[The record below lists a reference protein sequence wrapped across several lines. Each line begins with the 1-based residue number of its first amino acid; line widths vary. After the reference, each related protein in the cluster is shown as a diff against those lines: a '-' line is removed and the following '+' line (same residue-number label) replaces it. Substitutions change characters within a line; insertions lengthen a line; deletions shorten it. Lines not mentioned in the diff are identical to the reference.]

1 MVDCPRMAYLCGV
14 LALNDFSF
22 EFAGRYL
29 FKNASWHIKP
39 NEKIGLVGLNG
50 TGKSTLLRLISG
62 DFELREGT
70 LSRPSDL
77 RIGFLNQDLLSMDIG
92 DCVRDVVLSGREDLV
107 KLEEEINR
115 LIEKIEVEYDDVT
128 MQRLADAQERFGA
141 LGGYEW
147 HAEGDKILEGLGFP
161 TSSLSRPLREFSG
174 GWRMRAMLGKL
185 LLQAPDL
192 LLLDEP
198 TNHLDLPTIQ
208 WLEDYLANYDGTYVI
223 VSHDPYFLDRTVN
236 RIAEVA
242 HQQVFHYKGNYNE
255 FLEQKEERDA
265 LMMRK
270 YENQQDYIRQQMKF
284 ISRFRAK
291 ASKATAVQS
300 RVKMLDKIEKIEVR
314 QDERRDFDI
323 RFNIRVTPGK
333 VIADL
338 KDVTKSYGDLE
349 ILKLSQ
355 AKILRGDK
363 IALVGANGK
372 GKSTVLRMV
381 HGSEP
386 CGGVIEQGWNV
397 ESAFFAQH
405 QLEALNL
412 KNDLLS
418 ELGTVSA
425 EYTDWELR
433 TVLGCFLF
441 TGDEV
446 FKKVKVLSGGEKS
459 RLALA
464 KTLITQSNF
473 LLLDEP
479 TNHLDMFS
487 TAVLAE
493 SLIDYA
499 GSCLFVSH
507 DRTFISKVAN
517 KIWWIEEGILREY
530 PGTFEEY
537 TEWNSARKAEDLR
550 LAKLDDGK
558 KKGGNP
564 SSGASS
570 KNATPAGMVNHSVKE
585 TAVVPKSFSKNEI
598 KKVEEAMQ
606 AKEREMNVLGEKKLG
621 LESQLHEPSVASDFE
636 KVAAITQEYNE
647 INAQYLREK
656 AAYES
661 LFEEWMFMQE
671 S

>member
-1 MVDCPRMAYLCGV
+1 
-14 LALNDFSF
+14 
-22 EFAGRYL
+22 
-29 FKNASWHIKP
+29 
-39 NEKIGLVGLNG
+39 
-50 TGKSTLLRLISG
+50 
-62 DFELREGT
+62 
-70 LSRPSDL
+70 
-77 RIGFLNQDLLSMDIG
+77 
-92 DCVRDVVLSGREDLV
+92 
-107 KLEEEINR
+107 
-115 LIEKIEVEYDDVT
+115 
-128 MQRLADAQERFGA
+128 
-141 LGGYEW
+141 
-147 HAEGDKILEGLGFP
+147 
-161 TSSLSRPLREFSG
+161 
-174 GWRMRAMLGKL
+174 
-185 LLQAPDL
+185 
-192 LLLDEP
+192 
-198 TNHLDLPTIQ
+198 LDLPTIQ
-208 WLEDYLANYDGTYVI
+208 WLEDYLSNYEGTYVI

-270 YENQQDYIRQQMKF
+270 YENQQDFIRQQMKF

-300 RVKMLDKIEKIEVR
+300 RVKMLDKIDKIEVR
-314 QDERRDFDI
+314 QDEKRDFDI

-338 KDVTKSYGDLE
+338 RDVTKSYGDLE
-349 ILKLSQ
+349 ILTPSVGQ
-355 AKILRGDK
+355 ILRGDK

-372 GKSTVLRMV
+372 GKSTLLRMV

-386 CGGVIEQGWNV
+386 CGGEIEQGWNV

-405 QLEALNL
+405 QLEALDL
-412 KNDLLS
+412 KNDLLT

-433 TVLGCFLF
+433 TILGCFLF

-487 TAVLAE
+487 TSVLAE

-517 KIWWIEEGILREY
+517 KIWWIEDGVLREY
-530 PGTFEEY
+530 PGTYEEY
-537 TEWNSARKAEDLR
+537 NEWVSTRKVEDMR

-558 KKGGNP
+558 KKVV
-564 SSGASS
+564 
-570 KNATPAGMVNHSVKE
+570 ATPVAQSAPSKD
-585 TAVVPKSFSKNEI
+585 ASPKSYSKNEL
-598 KKVEEAMQ
+598 KKVEDAMN
-606 AKEREMNVLGEKKLG
+606 AKEAEMLALAEEKMA
-621 LESQLHEPSVASDFE
+621 LEIQLHAPEVASDFNQ
-636 KVAAITQEYNE
+636 VARITEQYDSV
-647 INAQYLREK
+647 NAAHALVK
-656 AAYES
+656 AAYER
-661 LFEEWMFMQE
+661 LFESWMLMQE

>member
-1 MVDCPRMAYLCGV
+1 MAYLCKV

-62 DFELREGT
+62 DYELREGT
-70 LSRPSDL
+70 LSKPSDL
-77 RIGFLNQDLLSMDIG
+77 RIGFLNQDLLSMDVG
-92 DCVRDVVLSGREDLV
+92 DCVRDVVLGGREDLV
-107 KLEEEINR
+107 HLESEIDR
-115 LIEKIEVEYDDVT
+115 LIQKIEIEYDDVT

-161 TSSLSRPLREFSG
+161 TSSLDRPLREFSG

-208 WLEDYLANYDGTYVI
+208 WLEDYLANYEGTYVI

-314 QDERRDFDI
+314 QDERKDFDI

-349 ILKLSQ
+349 ILKTSQ
-355 AKILRGDK
+355 AQILRGDK

-386 CGGVIEQGWNV
+386 AGGIIEQGWNV

-412 KNDLLS
+412 KNDLLN
-418 ELGTVSA
+418 ELATASA

-517 KIWWIEEGILREY
+517 KIWWIEDGYLKEY

-537 TEWNSARKAEDLR
+537 NEWNSQRVAEDMR

-558 KKGGNP
+558 KKSASAAAVTANKP
-564 SSGASS
+564 SASVGAVATVTASG
-570 KNATPAGMVNHSVKE
+570 
-585 TAVVPKSFSKNEI
+585 KSYSKNEI
-598 KKVEEAMQ
+598 KKVEDAMNL
-606 AKEREMNVLGEKKLG
+606 KEQEMNALAEEKTA
-621 LESQLHEPSVASDFE
+621 LEVQLHSPEVASSFE
-636 KVAAITQEYNE
+636 KVARITESYE
-647 INAQYLREK
+647 SVNAAHAMAK
-656 AAYES
+656 AAYEQ
-661 LFEEWMFMQE
+661 LFEEWMMMQD

>member
-1 MVDCPRMAYLCGV
+1 MAYLCGV

-50 TGKSTLLRLISG
+50 TGKSTLLRLISS

-77 RIGFLNQDLLSMDIG
+77 RIGFLNQDLLSMDVG

-107 KLEEEINR
+107 QLEVEINR

-161 TSSLSRPLREFSG
+161 TSSLGRPLREFSG

-208 WLEDYLANYDGTYVI
+208 WLEEYLANYEGTYVI

-314 QDERRDFDI
+314 QDERKDFDI

-338 KDVTKSYGDLE
+338 KDVTKSYDELE
-349 ILKLSQ
+349 ILKPSQ
-355 AKILRGDK
+355 AQILRGDK

-386 CGGVIEQGWNV
+386 SGGLIEQGWNV

-418 ELGTVSA
+418 ELSTVSA

-517 KIWWIEEGILREY
+517 KIWWIEEGVLREY
-530 PGTFEEY
+530 PGTYEEY
-537 TEWNSARKAEDLR
+537 KEWNSVRMAEDMR

-558 KKGGNP
+558 KKGGNQSN
-564 SSGASS
+564 SSQAKS
-570 KNATPAGMVNHSVKE
+570 AAPAGMINPAAIASDKGN
-585 TAVVPKSFSKNEI
+585 KSYSKNEI
-598 KKVEEAMQ
+598 KKVEDAMN
-606 AKEREMNVLGEKKLG
+606 AKELEMNALGEKQSAFEK
-621 LESQLHEPSVASDFE
+621 QLHDPSVASNFE
-636 KVAAITQEYNE
+636 KVAGITKDYDL
-647 INAQYLREK
+647 INAQYLVVK

-661 LFEEWMFMQE
+661 LFEEWMLMQE

>member
-1 MVDCPRMAYLCGV
+1 V

-62 DFELREGT
+62 DYELREGT
-70 LSRPSDL
+70 LSKPSDL

-92 DCVRDVVLSGREDLV
+92 DCVRDVVLSGRDDLV
-107 KLEEEINR
+107 YLEQEINR

-161 TSSLSRPLREFSG
+161 TSSLTRSLREFSG

-208 WLEDYLANYDGTYVI
+208 WLEDYLSNYEGTYVI

-270 YENQQDYIRQQMKF
+270 YENQQDFIRQQMKF

-314 QDERRDFDI
+314 QDEKRDFDI

-338 KDVTKSYGDLE
+338 RDVTKSYGDLE
-349 ILKLSQ
+349 ILKPSVGQ
-355 AKILRGDK
+355 ILRGDK

-372 GKSTVLRMV
+372 GKSTLLRMV

-386 CGGVIEQGWNV
+386 CGGEIEQGWNV

-405 QLEALNL
+405 QLEALDL
-412 KNDLLS
+412 KNDLLT

-433 TVLGCFLF
+433 TILGCFLF

-487 TAVLAE
+487 TSVLAE

-517 KIWWIEEGILREY
+517 KIWWIEDGILREY
-530 PGTFEEY
+530 PGTYEEY
-537 TEWNSARKAEDLR
+537 NEWLSTRKVEDLR

-558 KKGGNP
+558 KKVVTVAAAQP
-564 SSGASS
+564 EPVMASR
-570 KNATPAGMVNHSVKE
+570 T
-585 TAVVPKSFSKNEI
+585 KSYSKNEL
-598 KKVEEAMQ
+598 KKVEDAMN
-606 AKEREMNVLGEKKLG
+606 AKEAEMLALAEEKTA
-621 LESQLHEPSVASDFE
+621 LEIQLHAPEVASDFNQ
-636 KVAAITQEYNE
+636 VARITEQ
-647 INAQYLREK
+647 
-656 AAYES
+656 YES
-661 LFEEWMFMQE
+661 VNAAHAMAKEEYEGLFESWMLMQE

>member
-1 MVDCPRMAYLCGV
+1 MAYLCKV

-62 DFELREGT
+62 DYELREGT
-70 LSRPSDL
+70 LSKPSDL
-77 RIGFLNQDLLSMDIG
+77 RIGFLNQDLLSMDVG
-92 DCVRDVVLSGREDLV
+92 DCVRDVVLGGREDLV
-107 KLEEEINR
+107 HLESEIDR
-115 LIEKIEVEYDDVT
+115 LIQKIEIEYDDVT

-161 TSSLSRPLREFSG
+161 TSSLDRPLREFSG

-208 WLEDYLANYDGTYVI
+208 WLEDYLANYEGTYVI

-314 QDERRDFDI
+314 QDERKDFDI

-349 ILKLSQ
+349 ILKTSQ
-355 AKILRGDK
+355 AQILRGDK

-386 CGGVIEQGWNV
+386 AGGIIEQGWNV

-412 KNDLLS
+412 KNDLLN
-418 ELGTVSA
+418 ELATASA

-517 KIWWIEEGILREY
+517 KIWWIEDGYLKEY

-537 TEWNSARKAEDLR
+537 NEWNSQRVAEDMR

-558 KKGGNP
+558 KKSTSAAAVTANKP
-564 SSGASS
+564 SASVGAVAAVTASG
-570 KNATPAGMVNHSVKE
+570 
-585 TAVVPKSFSKNEI
+585 KSYSKNEI
-598 KKVEEAMQ
+598 KKVEDAMNL
-606 AKEREMNVLGEKKLG
+606 KEQEMNALAEEKTA
-621 LESQLHEPSVASDFE
+621 LEVQLHSPEVASSFE
-636 KVAAITQEYNE
+636 KVARITESYE
-647 INAQYLREK
+647 SVNAAHAMAK
-656 AAYES
+656 AAYEQ
-661 LFEEWMFMQE
+661 LFEEWMMMQD

>member
-1 MVDCPRMAYLCGV
+1 MAYLCGV

-50 TGKSTLLRLISG
+50 TGKSTLLRLISS

-77 RIGFLNQDLLSMDIG
+77 RIGFLNQDLLSMDVG

-107 KLEEEINR
+107 QLEVEINR

-161 TSSLSRPLREFSG
+161 TSSLGRPLREFSG

-208 WLEDYLANYDGTYVI
+208 WLEEYLANYEGTYVI

-314 QDERRDFDI
+314 QDERKDFDI

-338 KDVTKSYGDLE
+338 KDVTKSYDELE
-349 ILKLSQ
+349 ILKPSQ
-355 AKILRGDK
+355 AQILRGDK

-386 CGGVIEQGWNV
+386 SGGLIEQGWNV

-418 ELGTVSA
+418 ELSTVSA

-473 LLLDEP
+473 LL
-479 TNHLDMFS
+479 
-487 TAVLAE
+487 
-493 SLIDYA
+493 
-499 GSCLFVSH
+499 
-507 DRTFISKVAN
+507 
-517 KIWWIEEGILREY
+517 W
-530 PGTFEEY
+530 
-537 TEWNSARKAEDLR
+537 
-550 LAKLDDGK
+550 
-558 KKGGNP
+558 
-564 SSGASS
+564 
-570 KNATPAGMVNHSVKE
+570 
-585 TAVVPKSFSKNEI
+585 
-598 KKVEEAMQ
+598 MQ
-606 AKEREMNVLGEKKLG
+606 F
-621 LESQLHEPSVASDFE
+621 PP
-636 KVAAITQEYNE
+636 
-647 INAQYLREK
+647 
-656 AAYES
+656 
-661 LFEEWMFMQE
+661 
-671 S
+671 

>member
-1 MVDCPRMAYLCGV
+1 MAYLCKV

-62 DFELREGT
+62 DYELREGT
-70 LSRPSDL
+70 LSKPSDL
-77 RIGFLNQDLLSMDIG
+77 RIGFLNQDLLSMDVG
-92 DCVRDVVLSGREDLV
+92 DCVRDVVLGGREDLV
-107 KLEEEINR
+107 HLESEIDR
-115 LIEKIEVEYDDVT
+115 LIQKIEIEYDDVT

-161 TSSLSRPLREFSG
+161 TSSLDRPLREFSG

-208 WLEDYLANYDGTYVI
+208 WLEDYLANYEGTYVI

-236 RIAEVA
+236 RIAEVS

-314 QDERRDFDI
+314 QDERKDFDI

-349 ILKLSQ
+349 ILKTSQ
-355 AKILRGDK
+355 AQILRGDK

-386 CGGVIEQGWNV
+386 AGGIIEQGWNV

-412 KNDLLS
+412 KNDLLN
-418 ELGTVSA
+418 ELATASA

-499 GSCLFVSH
+499 VSCLFVSH

-517 KIWWIEEGILREY
+517 KIWWIEDGYLKEY

-537 TEWNSARKAEDLR
+537 NEWNSQRVAEDMR

-558 KKGGNP
+558 KKSASAAAVTANKP
-564 SSGASS
+564 SASVGAVAAVTASG
-570 KNATPAGMVNHSVKE
+570 
-585 TAVVPKSFSKNEI
+585 KSYSKNEI
-598 KKVEEAMQ
+598 KKVEDAMNL
-606 AKEREMNVLGEKKLG
+606 KEQEMNALAEEKTA
-621 LESQLHEPSVASDFE
+621 LEVQLHSPEVASSFE
-636 KVAAITQEYNE
+636 KVARITESYE
-647 INAQYLREK
+647 SVNAAHAMAK
-656 AAYES
+656 AAYEQ
-661 LFEEWMFMQE
+661 LFEEWMMMQD

>member
-1 MVDCPRMAYLCGV
+1 M

-62 DFELREGT
+62 DYELREGT
-70 LSRPSDL
+70 LSKPSDL

-92 DCVRDVVLSGREDLV
+92 DCVRDVVLSGRDDLV
-107 KLEEEINR
+107 YLEQEINR

-161 TSSLSRPLREFSG
+161 TSSLTRSLREFSG

-208 WLEDYLANYDGTYVI
+208 WLEDYLSNYEGTYVI

-270 YENQQDYIRQQMKF
+270 YENQQDFIRQQMKF

-314 QDERRDFDI
+314 QDEKRDFDI

-338 KDVTKSYGDLE
+338 RDVTKSYGDLE
-349 ILKLSQ
+349 ILKPSVGQ
-355 AKILRGDK
+355 ILRGDK

-372 GKSTVLRMV
+372 GKSTLLRMV

-386 CGGVIEQGWNV
+386 CGGEIEQGWNV

-405 QLEALNL
+405 QLEALDL
-412 KNDLLS
+412 KNDLLT

-433 TVLGCFLF
+433 TILGCFLF

-487 TAVLAE
+487 TSVLAE

-517 KIWWIEEGILREY
+517 KIWWIEDGILREY
-530 PGTFEEY
+530 PGTYEEY
-537 TEWNSARKAEDLR
+537 NEWLSTRKVEDLR

-558 KKGGNP
+558 KKVVTVAAAQP
-564 SSGASS
+564 EPVVAS
-570 KNATPAGMVNHSVKE
+570 T
-585 TAVVPKSFSKNEI
+585 TKSYSKNEL
-598 KKVEEAMQ
+598 KKVEDAMN
-606 AKEREMNVLGEKKLG
+606 AKEAEMLALAEEKTA
-621 LESQLHEPSVASDFE
+621 LEIQLHAPEVASDFNQ
-636 KVAAITQEYNE
+636 VARITEQ
-647 INAQYLREK
+647 
-656 AAYES
+656 YES
-661 LFEEWMFMQE
+661 VNAAHAMAKEEYEGLFESWMLMQE

>member
-1 MVDCPRMAYLCGV
+1 MAYLCKV

-62 DFELREGT
+62 DYELREGT
-70 LSRPSDL
+70 LSKPSDL
-77 RIGFLNQDLLSMDIG
+77 RIGFLNQDLLSMDVG
-92 DCVRDVVLSGREDLV
+92 DCVRDVVLGGREDLV
-107 KLEEEINR
+107 HLESEIDR
-115 LIEKIEVEYDDVT
+115 LIQKIEIEYDDVT

-161 TSSLSRPLREFSG
+161 TSSLDRPLREFSG

-208 WLEDYLANYDGTYVI
+208 WLEDYLANYEGTYVI

-314 QDERRDFDI
+314 QDERKDFDI

-349 ILKLSQ
+349 ILKTSQ
-355 AKILRGDK
+355 AQILRGDK

-386 CGGVIEQGWNV
+386 AGGIIEQGWNV

-412 KNDLLS
+412 KNDLLN
-418 ELGTVSA
+418 ELATASA

-517 KIWWIEEGILREY
+517 KIWWIEDGYLKEY

-537 TEWNSARKAEDLR
+537 NEWNSQRVAEDMR

-558 KKGGNP
+558 KKSASAAAVTANKP
-564 SSGASS
+564 SASVGAVAAVTASG
-570 KNATPAGMVNHSVKE
+570 
-585 TAVVPKSFSKNEI
+585 KSYSKNEI
-598 KKVEEAMQ
+598 KKVEDAMNL
-606 AKEREMNVLGEKKLG
+606 KEQEMNALAEEKTAF
-621 LESQLHEPSVASDFE
+621 EVQLHSPEVASSFE
-636 KVAAITQEYNE
+636 KVARITESYE
-647 INAQYLREK
+647 SVNAAHAMAK
-656 AAYES
+656 AAYEQ
-661 LFEEWMFMQE
+661 LFEEWMMMQD

>member
-1 MVDCPRMAYLCGV
+1 MAYLCKV

-39 NEKIGLVGLNG
+39 SEKIGLVGLNG

-62 DFELREGT
+62 DYELREGT
-70 LSRPSDL
+70 LSKPSDL
-77 RIGFLNQDLLSMDIG
+77 RIGFLNQDLLSMDVG
-92 DCVRDVVLSGREDLV
+92 DCVRDVVLGGREDLV
-107 KLEEEINR
+107 HLESEIDR
-115 LIEKIEVEYDDVT
+115 LIQKIEIEYDDVT

-161 TSSLSRPLREFSG
+161 TSSLDRPLREFSG

-208 WLEDYLANYDGTYVI
+208 WLEDYLANYEGTYVI

-314 QDERRDFDI
+314 QDERKDFDI

-349 ILKLSQ
+349 ILKTSQ
-355 AKILRGDK
+355 AQILRGDK

-386 CGGVIEQGWNV
+386 AGGVIEQGWNV

-412 KNDLLS
+412 KNDLLN
-418 ELGTVSA
+418 ELATVSA

-517 KIWWIEEGILREY
+517 KIWWIEDGYLKEY

-537 TEWNSARKAEDLR
+537 NEWNSQRVAEDMR

-558 KKGGNP
+558 KKSASTAAVSANKP
-564 SSGASS
+564 SASVGSVAAVTASG
-570 KNATPAGMVNHSVKE
+570 
-585 TAVVPKSFSKNEI
+585 KSYSKNEI
-598 KKVEEAMQ
+598 KKVEDAMNL
-606 AKEREMNVLGEKKLG
+606 KEQEMNALAEEKTA
-621 LESQLHEPSVASDFE
+621 LEVQLHSPEVASSFE
-636 KVAAITQEYNE
+636 KVARITESYE
-647 INAQYLREK
+647 SVNAAHAMAK
-656 AAYES
+656 AAYEQ
-661 LFEEWMFMQE
+661 LFEEWMMMQD

>member
-1 MVDCPRMAYLCGV
+1 MAYLCKV

-62 DFELREGT
+62 DYELREGT
-70 LSRPSDL
+70 LSKPSDL
-77 RIGFLNQDLLSMDIG
+77 RIGFLNQDLLSMDVG
-92 DCVRDVVLSGREDLV
+92 DCVRDVVLGGREDLV
-107 KLEEEINR
+107 HLESEIDR
-115 LIEKIEVEYDDVT
+115 LIQKIEIEYDDVT

-161 TSSLSRPLREFSG
+161 TSSLDRPLREFSG

-208 WLEDYLANYDGTYVI
+208 WLEDYLANYEGTYVI

-314 QDERRDFDI
+314 QDERKDFDI

-349 ILKLSQ
+349 ILKTSQ
-355 AKILRGDK
+355 AQILRGDK

-386 CGGVIEQGWNV
+386 AGGIIEQGWNV

-412 KNDLLS
+412 KNDLLN
-418 ELGTVSA
+418 ELATASA

-517 KIWWIEEGILREY
+517 KIWWIEDGYLKEY

-537 TEWNSARKAEDLR
+537 NEWNSQRVAEDMR

-558 KKGGNP
+558 KKSASAAAVTANKP
-564 SSGASS
+564 SASVGAVAAVTASG
-570 KNATPAGMVNHSVKE
+570 
-585 TAVVPKSFSKNEI
+585 KSYSKNEI
-598 KKVEEAMQ
+598 KKVEDAMNL
-606 AKEREMNVLGEKKLG
+606 KEQEMNALAEEKTA
-621 LESQLHEPSVASDFE
+621 LEVQLHSPEVASSFE
-636 KVAAITQEYNE
+636 KVARITESYE
-647 INAQYLREK
+647 SVNAAHAMAK
-656 AAYES
+656 AAYEQ
-661 LFEEWMFMQE
+661 LFEEWMMMQD

>member
-1 MVDCPRMAYLCGV
+1 M

-62 DFELREGT
+62 DYELREGT
-70 LSRPSDL
+70 LSKPSDL

-92 DCVRDVVLSGREDLV
+92 DCVRDVVLSGRDDLV
-107 KLEEEINR
+107 YLEQEINR

-161 TSSLSRPLREFSG
+161 TSSLTRSLREFSG

-208 WLEDYLANYDGTYVI
+208 WLEDYLSNYEGTYVI

-270 YENQQDYIRQQMKF
+270 YENQQDFIRQQMKF

-314 QDERRDFDI
+314 QDEKRDFDI

-338 KDVTKSYGDLE
+338 RDVTKSYGDLE
-349 ILKLSQ
+349 ILKPSVGQ
-355 AKILRGDK
+355 ILRGDK

-372 GKSTVLRMV
+372 GKSTLLRMV

-386 CGGVIEQGWNV
+386 CGGEIEQGWNV

-405 QLEALNL
+405 QLEALDL
-412 KNDLLS
+412 KNDLLT

-433 TVLGCFLF
+433 TILGCFLF

-487 TAVLAE
+487 TSVLAE

-517 KIWWIEEGILREY
+517 KIWWIEDGILREY
-530 PGTFEEY
+530 PGTYEEY
-537 TEWNSARKAEDLR
+537 NEWLSTRKVEDLR

-558 KKGGNP
+558 KKVVTVAAAQP
-564 SSGASS
+564 EPVMAS
-570 KNATPAGMVNHSVKE
+570 T
-585 TAVVPKSFSKNEI
+585 TKSYSKNEL
-598 KKVEEAMQ
+598 KKVEDAMN
-606 AKEREMNVLGEKKLG
+606 AKEAEMLALAEEKTA
-621 LESQLHEPSVASDFE
+621 LEIQLHAPEVASDFNQ
-636 KVAAITQEYNE
+636 VARITEQ
-647 INAQYLREK
+647 
-656 AAYES
+656 YES
-661 LFEEWMFMQE
+661 VNAAHAMAKEEYEGLFESWMLMQE

>member
-1 MVDCPRMAYLCGV
+1 MAYLCKV

-50 TGKSTLLRLISG
+50 TGKSTLLRLISA
-62 DFELREGT
+62 DYELREGT
-70 LSRPSDL
+70 LSKPSDL
-77 RIGFLNQDLLSMDIG
+77 RIGFLNQDLLSMDVG
-92 DCVRDVVLSGREDLV
+92 DCVRDVVLGGREDLV
-107 KLEEEINR
+107 ALEVEINR
-115 LIEKIEVEYDDVT
+115 LIEIIEVEYDDVT
-128 MQRLADAQERFGA
+128 MQRLADAQERFGS

-161 TSSLSRPLREFSG
+161 TSSLDRPLREFSG

-208 WLEDYLANYDGTYVI
+208 WLEDYLANYEGTYVI

-265 LMMRK
+265 LMLRK
-270 YENQQDYIRQQMKF
+270 YENQQDYIKQQMKF

-300 RVKMLDKIEKIEVR
+300 RVKMLDKIDKIEVR
-314 QDERRDFDI
+314 QDERKDFDI

-338 KDVTKSYGDLE
+338 KNVTKAYGELE
-349 ILKLSQ
+349 ILKTSQ
-355 AKILRGDK
+355 AQILRGDK

-386 CGGVIEQGWNV
+386 SGGLIEQGWNV

-405 QLEALNL
+405 QLEALDL
-412 KNDLLS
+412 KNDLLT
-418 ELGTVSA
+418 ELAMVSA

-441 TGDEV
+441 TGDDV

-517 KIWWIEEGILREY
+517 KIWWIEDGLLREY
-530 PGTFEEY
+530 PGTYEEY
-537 TEWNSARKAEDLR
+537 KEWNSQRMAEDMR

-558 KKGGNP
+558 KKG
-564 SSGASS
+564 S
-570 KNATPAGMVNHSVKE
+570 KAVPAAAPEQRTESKQS
-585 TAVVPKSFSKNEI
+585 KSYSKNEI
-598 KKVEEAMQ
+598 KKVEDAMN
-606 AKEREMNVLGEKKLG
+606 AKEQEMNALAEEKTT
-621 LESQLHEPSVASDFE
+621 LETQLHSPEVASSFN
-636 KVAAITQEYNE
+636 KVAKITEAYDSA
-647 INAQYLREK
+647 NATYLLVKE
-656 AAYES
+656 AYEK
-661 LFEEWMFMQE
+661 LFEEWMMMQE

>member
-1 MVDCPRMAYLCGV
+1 MAYLCKV

-62 DFELREGT
+62 DYELREGT
-70 LSRPSDL
+70 LSKPSDL
-77 RIGFLNQDLLSMDIG
+77 RIGFLNQDLLSMDVG
-92 DCVRDVVLSGREDLV
+92 DCVRDVVLGGREDLV
-107 KLEEEINR
+107 HLESEIDR
-115 LIEKIEVEYDDVT
+115 LIEKIEIEYDDVT

-161 TSSLSRPLREFSG
+161 TSSLDRPLREFSG

-208 WLEDYLANYDGTYVI
+208 WLEDYLANYEGTYVI

-314 QDERRDFDI
+314 QDERKDFDI

-349 ILKLSQ
+349 ILKTSQ
-355 AKILRGDK
+355 AQILRGDK

-386 CGGVIEQGWNV
+386 AGGVIEQGWNV

-412 KNDLLS
+412 KNDLLN
-418 ELGTVSA
+418 ELATASA

-517 KIWWIEEGILREY
+517 KIWWIEDGYLKEY

-537 TEWNSARKAEDLR
+537 NEWNSQRVAEDMR

-558 KKGGNP
+558 KKSTSAAAVTANKP
-564 SSGASS
+564 SASVGAVAAVTASG
-570 KNATPAGMVNHSVKE
+570 
-585 TAVVPKSFSKNEI
+585 KSYSKNEI
-598 KKVEEAMQ
+598 KKVEDAMNL
-606 AKEREMNVLGEKKLG
+606 KEQEMNALAEEKTA
-621 LESQLHEPSVASDFE
+621 LEVQLHSPEVASSFE
-636 KVAAITQEYNE
+636 KVARITESYE
-647 INAQYLREK
+647 SVNAAHAMAK
-656 AAYES
+656 AAYEQ
-661 LFEEWMFMQE
+661 LFEEWMMMQD

>member
-1 MVDCPRMAYLCGV
+1 MAYLCKV

-39 NEKIGLVGLNG
+39 SEKIGLVGLNG

-62 DFELREGT
+62 DYELREGT
-70 LSRPSDL
+70 LSKPSDL
-77 RIGFLNQDLLSMDIG
+77 RIGFLNQDLLSMDVG
-92 DCVRDVVLSGREDLV
+92 DCVRDVVLGGREDLV
-107 KLEEEINR
+107 YLESEIDR
-115 LIEKIEVEYDDVT
+115 LIKIIEIEYDDVT
-128 MQRLADAQERFGA
+128 MQRLADSQERFGA

-161 TSSLSRPLREFSG
+161 TSSLDRPLREFSG

-208 WLEDYLANYDGTYVI
+208 WLEDYLANYEGTYVI

-314 QDERRDFDI
+314 QDERKDFDI

-349 ILKLSQ
+349 ILKTSQ
-355 AKILRGDK
+355 AQILRGDK

-386 CGGVIEQGWNV
+386 AGGIIEQGWNV

-412 KNDLLS
+412 KNDLLN
-418 ELGTVSA
+418 ELATVSA

-517 KIWWIEEGILREY
+517 KIWWIEDGYLKEY

-537 TEWNSARKAEDLR
+537 NEWNSQRVAEDMR

-558 KKGGNP
+558 KKSASAAAVTANKPNASVGAVAAVNP
-564 SSGASS
+564 SG
-570 KNATPAGMVNHSVKE
+570 
-585 TAVVPKSFSKNEI
+585 KSYSKNEI
-598 KKVEEAMQ
+598 KKVEDAMNL
-606 AKEREMNVLGEKKLG
+606 KEQELNALAEEKTA
-621 LESQLHEPSVASDFE
+621 LEVQLHSPEVASSFE
-636 KVAAITQEYNE
+636 KVARITESYE
-647 INAQYLREK
+647 SVNAAHAMAK
-656 AAYES
+656 AAYEK
-661 LFEEWMFMQE
+661 LFEEWMMMQD

>member
-1 MVDCPRMAYLCGV
+1 MAYLCKV

-62 DFELREGT
+62 DYELREGT
-70 LSRPSDL
+70 LSKPSDL
-77 RIGFLNQDLLSMDIG
+77 RIGFLNQDLLSMDVG
-92 DCVRDVVLSGREDLV
+92 DCVRDVVLGGREDLV
-107 KLEEEINR
+107 HLESEIDR
-115 LIEKIEVEYDDVT
+115 LIQKIEIEYDDVT

-161 TSSLSRPLREFSG
+161 TSSLDRPLREFSG

-208 WLEDYLANYDGTYVI
+208 WLEDYLANYEGTYVI

-314 QDERRDFDI
+314 QDERKDFDI

-349 ILKLSQ
+349 ILKTSQ
-355 AKILRGDK
+355 AQILRGDK

-386 CGGVIEQGWNV
+386 AGGIIEQGWNV

-418 ELGTVSA
+418 ELATVSA

-517 KIWWIEEGILREY
+517 KIWWIEDGYLKEY
-530 PGTFEEY
+530 PGRFEEY
-537 TEWNSARKAEDLR
+537 NEWNSQRVAEDMR

-558 KKGGNP
+558 KKSASAPAVSANKP
-564 SSGASS
+564 SASVGAVAAVHTSS
-570 KNATPAGMVNHSVKE
+570 KSY
-585 TAVVPKSFSKNEI
+585 SKNEI
-598 KKVEEAMQ
+598 KKVEDAMNV
-606 AKEREMNVLGEKKLG
+606 KEQEMNALAEEKTA
-621 LESQLHEPSVASDFE
+621 LEVQLHSPEVASSFE
-636 KVAAITQEYNE
+636 KVARITESYE
-647 INAQYLREK
+647 SVNAAHAMAK
-656 AAYES
+656 AAYEQ
-661 LFEEWMFMQE
+661 LFEEWMMMQD

>member
-1 MVDCPRMAYLCGV
+1 MAYLCRV

-62 DFELREGT
+62 DYELREGT
-70 LSRPSDL
+70 LSKPSDL
-77 RIGFLNQDLLSMDIG
+77 RIGFLNQDLLSMDVG
-92 DCVRDVVLSGREDLV
+92 DCVRDVVLGGREDLV
-107 KLEEEINR
+107 HLESEIDR
-115 LIEKIEVEYDDVT
+115 LIQKIEIEYDDVT

-161 TSSLSRPLREFSG
+161 TSSLDRPLREFSG

-208 WLEDYLANYDGTYVI
+208 WLEDYLANYEGTYVI

-314 QDERRDFDI
+314 QDERKDFDI

-349 ILKLSQ
+349 ILKTSQ
-355 AKILRGDK
+355 AQILRGDK

-386 CGGVIEQGWNV
+386 AGGIIEQGWNV

-412 KNDLLS
+412 KNDLLN
-418 ELGTVSA
+418 ELATASA

-517 KIWWIEEGILREY
+517 KIWWIEDSYLKEY

-537 TEWNSARKAEDLR
+537 NEWNSQRVAEDMR

-558 KKGGNP
+558 KKSASAAAVTANKP
-564 SSGASS
+564 SASVGAVAAVTASG
-570 KNATPAGMVNHSVKE
+570 
-585 TAVVPKSFSKNEI
+585 KSYSKNEI
-598 KKVEEAMQ
+598 KKVEDAMNL
-606 AKEREMNVLGEKKLG
+606 KEQEMNALAEEKTA
-621 LESQLHEPSVASDFE
+621 LEVQLHSPEVASSFE
-636 KVAAITQEYNE
+636 KVARITESYE
-647 INAQYLREK
+647 SVNAAHAMAK
-656 AAYES
+656 AAYEQ
-661 LFEEWMFMQE
+661 LFEEWMMMQD

>member
-1 MVDCPRMAYLCGV
+1 MAYLCKV

-62 DFELREGT
+62 DYELREGT
-70 LSRPSDL
+70 LSKPSDL
-77 RIGFLNQDLLSMDIG
+77 RIGFLNQDLLSMDVG
-92 DCVRDVVLSGREDLV
+92 DCVRDVVLGGREDLV
-107 KLEEEINR
+107 HLESEIDR
-115 LIEKIEVEYDDVT
+115 LIQKIEIEYDDVT

-161 TSSLSRPLREFSG
+161 TSSLDRPLREFSG

-208 WLEDYLANYDGTYVI
+208 WLEDYLANYEGTYVI

-314 QDERRDFDI
+314 QDERKDFDI

-349 ILKLSQ
+349 ILKSSQ
-355 AKILRGDK
+355 AQILRGDK

-386 CGGVIEQGWNV
+386 AGGIIEQGWNV

-412 KNDLLS
+412 KNDLLN
-418 ELGTVSA
+418 ELATASA

-517 KIWWIEEGILREY
+517 KIWWIEDGYLKEY

-537 TEWNSARKAEDLR
+537 NEWNSQRVAEDMR

-558 KKGGNP
+558 KKSASAAAVTANKP
-564 SSGASS
+564 SASVGAVAAVTASG
-570 KNATPAGMVNHSVKE
+570 
-585 TAVVPKSFSKNEI
+585 KSYSKNEI
-598 KKVEEAMQ
+598 KKVEDAMNL
-606 AKEREMNVLGEKKLG
+606 KEQEMNALAEEKTA
-621 LESQLHEPSVASDFE
+621 LEVQLHSPEVASSFE
-636 KVAAITQEYNE
+636 KVARITESYE
-647 INAQYLREK
+647 SVNAAHAMAK
-656 AAYES
+656 AAYEQ
-661 LFEEWMFMQE
+661 LFEEWMMMQD

>member
-1 MVDCPRMAYLCGV
+1 
-14 LALNDFSF
+14 
-22 EFAGRYL
+22 
-29 FKNASWHIKP
+29 
-39 NEKIGLVGLNG
+39 
-50 TGKSTLLRLISG
+50 
-62 DFELREGT
+62 
-70 LSRPSDL
+70 
-77 RIGFLNQDLLSMDIG
+77 
-92 DCVRDVVLSGREDLV
+92 
-107 KLEEEINR
+107 
-115 LIEKIEVEYDDVT
+115 
-128 MQRLADAQERFGA
+128 
-141 LGGYEW
+141 
-147 HAEGDKILEGLGFP
+147 
-161 TSSLSRPLREFSG
+161 
-174 GWRMRAMLGKL
+174 
-185 LLQAPDL
+185 
-192 LLLDEP
+192 
-198 TNHLDLPTIQ
+198 
-208 WLEDYLANYDGTYVI
+208 
-223 VSHDPYFLDRTVN
+223 
-236 RIAEVA
+236 
-242 HQQVFHYKGNYNE
+242 
-255 FLEQKEERDA
+255 
-265 LMMRK
+265 MMRK

-314 QDERRDFDI
+314 QDERKDFDI

-338 KDVTKSYGDLE
+338 KDVTKSYDELE
-349 ILKLSQ
+349 ILKPSQ
-355 AKILRGDK
+355 AQILRGDK

-386 CGGVIEQGWNV
+386 SGGLIEQGWNV

-418 ELGTVSA
+418 ELSTVSA

-517 KIWWIEEGILREY
+517 KIWWIEDGVLREY
-530 PGTFEEY
+530 PGTYEEY
-537 TEWNSARKAEDLR
+537 KEWNSVRMAEDMR

-558 KKGGNP
+558 KKGGNQSN
-564 SSGASS
+564 SSQTKGSA
-570 KNATPAGMVNHSVKE
+570 PAGMMNPA
-585 TAVVPKSFSKNEI
+585 AVVSDKGVTLDKGSKSYSKNEI
-598 KKVEEAMQ
+598 KKVEDAMN
-606 AKEREMNVLGEKKLG
+606 AKELEMNALGVKRSAFEN
-621 LESQLHEPSVASDFE
+621 QLHDPSVASDFE
-636 KVAAITQEYNE
+636 KVAGITKDYDL
-647 INAQYLREK
+647 INAEYLVVK

-661 LFEEWMFMQE
+661 LFEEWMLMQE

>member
-1 MVDCPRMAYLCGV
+1 M

-62 DFELREGT
+62 DYELREGT
-70 LSRPSDL
+70 LSKPSDL

-92 DCVRDVVLSGREDLV
+92 DCVRDVVLSGRDDLV
-107 KLEEEINR
+107 YLEQEINR

-161 TSSLSRPLREFSG
+161 TSSLTRSLREFSG

-208 WLEDYLANYDGTYVI
+208 WLEDYLSNYEGTYVI

-270 YENQQDYIRQQMKF
+270 YENQQDFIRQQMKF

-314 QDERRDFDI
+314 QDEKRDFDI

-338 KDVTKSYGDLE
+338 RDVTKSYGDLE
-349 ILKLSQ
+349 ILKPTVGQ
-355 AKILRGDK
+355 ILRGDK

-372 GKSTVLRMV
+372 GKSTLLRMV

-386 CGGVIEQGWNV
+386 CGGEIEQGWNV

-405 QLEALNL
+405 QLEALDL
-412 KNDLLS
+412 KNDLLT

-433 TVLGCFLF
+433 TILGCFLF

-487 TAVLAE
+487 TSVLAE

-517 KIWWIEEGILREY
+517 KIWWIEDGILREY
-530 PGTFEEY
+530 PGTYEEY
-537 TEWNSARKAEDLR
+537 NEWLSTRKVEDLR

-558 KKGGNP
+558 KKVVTVAAAQP
-564 SSGASS
+564 EPVVAS
-570 KNATPAGMVNHSVKE
+570 T
-585 TAVVPKSFSKNEI
+585 TKSYSKNEL
-598 KKVEEAMQ
+598 KKVEDAMN
-606 AKEREMNVLGEKKLG
+606 AKEAEMLALAEEKTA
-621 LESQLHEPSVASDFE
+621 LEIQLHAPEVASDFNQ
-636 KVAAITQEYNE
+636 VARITEQ
-647 INAQYLREK
+647 
-656 AAYES
+656 YES
-661 LFEEWMFMQE
+661 VNAAHAMAKEEYEGLFESWMLMQE